1 LINPLSSKAPVTSEV
16 SPLPPSVPP
25 PFHTTTTHPGQ
36 ANPLDLD
43 PQKMA
48 AGHVASIIQSA
59 LGADSSSKEHTPST
73 VVKDAVS
80 TRKRQINPPAAKP
93 QSPPVEYNKL
103 TTSRCQEILEKVAD
117 FYTSLSDFATSN
129 GLNPVDVTHYALG
142 GELKG
147 AKMNCWKCFQLL
159 SGMARNGHKLL
170 FHLNAYSKY

>member
-1 LINPLSSKAPVTSEV
+1 MDNPLSSKAPVTLEV
-16 SPLPPSVPP
+16 SLPPPSVPP

-36 ANPLDLD
+36 ANPLDPL
-43 PQKMA
+43 KST

-59 LGADSSSKEHTPST
+59 LGADSSSKEHTPSQ

-80 TRKRQINPPAAKP
+80 TRKRQIKP
-93 QSPPVEYNKL
+93 QAAELESPPVEYNKL
-103 TTSRCQEILEKVAD
+103 TTSKHQEILDKVAD

-170 FHLNAYSKY
+170 FHLNEYSKY